1 MMSQL
6 IIVHINFLF
15 LFTYLLLM
23 FHICVRHFFIFEKVE
38 IILKILVLAILYG
51 SIWIAFSG
59 HFDPLL
65 LSFGVLSVLIVLY
78 TLRRMWII
86 DETPIKFQMNVF
98 RLVTYCFWLIKEI
111 LKSNIA
117 VTKTILSPTLKV
129 SQNMFDVPLAPKS
142 EAAQVIFANSITL
155 TPGTIT
161 VETEKNSLLVHAL
174 NFSNNMEDEI
184 ADMGNRV
191 SDCERKGA

>member
-1 MMSQL
+1 M
-6 IIVHINFLF
+6 
-15 LFTYLLLM
+15 
-23 FHICVRHFFIFEKVE
+23 
-38 IILKILVLAILYG
+38 KILVLAILYS

-59 HFDPLL
+59 HFDFLL
-65 LSFGVLSVLIVLY
+65 LSFGVLSVSIVLY
-78 TLRRMWII
+78 TLRRMRIV
-86 DETPIKFQMNVF
+86 DETPIKFQMNAF
-98 RLVTYCFWLIKEI
+98 KLVTYGFWLIKEI
-111 LKSNIA
+111 LKSNIT
-117 VTKTILSPTLKV
+117 VTKTILSPKIKV
-129 SQNMFDVPLAPKS
+129 KQNMFDVPLSPKT

-174 NFSNNMEDEI
+174 NFSDNTEYEI

>member
-1 MMSQL
+1 MR
-6 IIVHINFLF
+6 I
-15 LFTYLLLM
+15 T
-23 FHICVRHFFIFEKVE
+23 
-38 IILKILVLAILYG
+38 
-51 SIWIAFSG
+51 
-59 HFDPLL
+59 
-65 LSFGVLSVLIVLY
+65 
-78 TLRRMWII
+78 
-86 DETPIKFQMNVF
+86 DETPIKFHINVF
-98 RLVTYCFWLIKEI
+98 RFVGYCFWLIKEI

-117 VTKTILSPTLKV
+117 VTKTILSPKIKV

-174 NFSNNMEDEI
+174 NFSNNTEDEI
-184 ADMGNRV
+184 ADMGSRV